1 MAANFFDAVI
11 LGPDLAATV
20 AGALLANRGLRVLVA
35 AVPGARVSAT
45 GELQPLERYSV
56 GPYVLPRAPLAWVGL
71 DGPVQRRLF
80 GELGIVQLLRR
91 KLELNRPSYQLL
103 LPDARI
109 DVGDELVRELVRELG
124 APAVEALE
132 PLTAQLGEISTAME
146 AILAQDLVLPPDGFW
161 DRRDAQRVAGR
172 LPPSD
177 TPAGDPLG
185 QLAPDAPLRLLHE
198 APARFAIHAAA
209 PSGTARARAAD
220 LHRRGSYRLD
230 GGREALRALLLER
243 MKLHSGE
250 VQAAHE
256 ATRILVKRGKVTGVE
271 LVAPSGRRE
280 EVGATHVVC
289 GMSAARVVALLD
301 DGDKPPKR
309 LVESAAVRVEAHRY
323 LLHLVAPLDA
333 LPDALGRYA
342 LSIADPTAPLV
353 GANALAL
360 HLADGY
366 GQHAV
371 LSVEAL
377 AEDAS
382 PEGLASL
389 RRAIRAHLDRLL
401 PFVSEHLL
409 CVHSPHDGLPPE
421 GAGLAGAAVPPP
433 LPMDPIYAF
442 DEPLL
447 LGVCGVPHATGVKG
461 LTLASRQ
468 ILPGLGL
475 EGELATGWTAAR
487 LIAGGEKKKGAALG

>member
-1 MAANFFDAVI
+1 VAANFYDAVV
-11 LGPDLAATV
+11 LGADLAATV
-20 AGALLANRGLRVLVA
+20 TGALLANRGLRVLVA
-35 AVPGARVSAT
+35 AVPGARVSST

-56 GPYVLPRAPLAWVGL
+56 GPYVLPRAPLAYVGL

-80 GELGIVQLLRR
+80 GELGVVQLLRR

-109 DVGDELVRELVRELG
+109 DVGDELVREVARELG
-124 APAVEALE
+124 PATVEALE
-132 PLTAQLGEISTAME
+132 PLTAQLGEISTAVE

-172 LPPSD
+172 LPPAD
-177 TPAGDPLG
+177 TPEGDPLG
-185 QLAPDAPLRLLHE
+185 RLPPDSPLRLLHE

-209 PSGTARARAAD
+209 PSGTALARAAEQ
-220 LHRRGSYRLD
+220 HRRGSYRLD

-256 ATRILVKRGKVTGVE
+256 ATRILVKRGKVAGVE

-289 GMSAARVVALLD
+289 GLPAARVMALLD
-301 DGDKPPKR
+301 EGEKPPKR

-323 LLHLVAPLDA
+323 LLSLVAPLDA

-342 LSIADPTAPLV
+342 LSIAEPGAPLV

-377 AEDAS
+377 APDAS
-382 PEGLASL
+382 PEGLAAL
-389 RRAIRAHLDRLL
+389 RVAIRAHLDRLL
-401 PFVSEHLL
+401 PFVAEHLL

-433 LPMDPIYAF
+433 LPMEPLYAF
-442 DEPLL
+442 DGPQL
-447 LGVCGVPHATGVKG
+447 LGVCGVPHATGIKG

-468 ILPGLGL
+468 VLPGLGL
-475 EGELATGWTAAR
+475 EGELAAGWTAAR
-487 LIAGGEKKKGAALG
+487 LIAGGEKKKGAVLG

>member
-1 MAANFFDAVI
+1 VAANFYDAVI
-11 LGPDLAATV
+11 LGTDLAATV
-20 AGALLANRGLRVLVA
+20 AGALLAHRGLRVLVA
-35 AVPGARVSAT
+35 AVPGARTSSA

-56 GPYVLPRAPLAWVGL
+56 GPYMLPRAPLAWVGL

-109 DVGDELVRELVRELG
+109 DVGDELMRELTRELG
-124 APAVEALE
+124 AAALEALD
-132 PLTAQLGEISTAME
+132 PITAQIGEISTAVE

-172 LPPSD
+172 LPPAD
-177 TPAGDPLG
+177 APAGDPIGRLP
-185 QLAPDAPLRLLHE
+185 ADAPLRLLHE
-198 APARFAIHAAA
+198 APARFGVHVAA
-209 PSGTARARAAD
+209 PSGTALARNAD
-220 LHRRGSYRLD
+220 LHHRGSYRLD
-230 GGREALRALLLER
+230 GGREALRTLLLER

-250 VQAAHE
+250 VHAAHE
-256 ATRILVKRGKVTGVE
+256 VSRILVKRGKVTGVE
-271 LVAPSGRRE
+271 LTAPSGRRE

-289 GMSAARVVALLD
+289 GMAASQVVALLD
-301 DGDKPPKR
+301 ESEKPPKR
-309 LVESAAVRVEAHRY
+309 LAESAAVGVEAHRY
-323 LLHLVAPLDA
+323 LLHFVAPLDA

-342 LSIADPTAPLV
+342 LSIAEPGAPLV

-377 AEDAS
+377 APDPS
-382 PEGLASL
+382 PAGLASL
-389 RRAIRAHLDRLL
+389 RTAIRAHLDRLL

-409 CVHSPHDGLPPE
+409 CVHSPHDGIPPE
-421 GAGLAGAAVPPP
+421 GTGLGSATVPPP
-433 LPMDPIYAF
+433 IPMDPIYAF
-442 DEPLL
+442 DGPLL

-468 ILPGLGL
+468 VLPGLGL
-475 EGELATGWTAAR
+475 EGELAAGWTAAR